1 MVDMEA
7 GADEDAGGR
16 WGFAQ
21 VPPNVQRVYYYQ
33 PSTGKLSRTEPSG
46 WGYLD
51 TCHVWRMIESKVK
64 AKQAKWEAEG
74 AQDLSLCIFS

>member
-16 WGFAQ
+16 WFAQ
-21 VPPNVQRVYYYQ
+21 ESPDVQRVYYYQ

-51 TCHVWRMIESKVK
+51 TCHVRRMLESKVK
-64 AKQAKWEAEG
+64 AKQAK
-74 AQDLSLCIFS
+74 

>member
-64 AKQAKWEAEG
+64 EKQAKWEAEG